1 MFYIEDL
8 WEELIGPRK
17 FFDLITIFM
26 GLEFIYSVICARIDI
41 TYVFPFPVLSWRID
55 VTISS
60 VVMRTNKPS
69 TLWNMKYL
77 LFLSSLVRFRLITFS
92 LSILYVNTLVLSSF
106 RTRRSNSSM
115 SM

>member
-1 MFYIEDL
+1 MFYIQDL

-41 TYVFPFPVLSWRID
+41 TYVFPFPILSWRID

-60 VVMRTNKPS
+60 VVMRTNK
-69 TLWNMKYL
+69 KYFVQTSVNFM
-77 LFLSSLVRFRLITFS
+77 FL
-92 LSILYVNTLVLSSF
+92 N
-106 RTRRSNSSM
+106 
-115 SM
+115 